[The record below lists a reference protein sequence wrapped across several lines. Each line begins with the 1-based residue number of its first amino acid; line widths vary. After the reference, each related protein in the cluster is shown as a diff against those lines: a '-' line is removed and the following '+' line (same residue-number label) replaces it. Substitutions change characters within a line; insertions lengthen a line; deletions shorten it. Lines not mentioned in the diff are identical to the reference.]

1 MAMTPGIKR
10 ICDGRT
16 KRMKKTKK
24 NEKKNE
30 REHHEI
36 ARRKKSNGR
45 RRSKRKNCG
54 IKQRFSTHSI
64 HTHTHKHTIF
74 NRRF

>member
-16 KRMKKTKK
+16 KRMKKRKMKKTK
-24 NEKKNE
+24 KKNE

-36 ARRKKSNGR
+36 AWRKKSNGR
-45 RRSKRKNCG
+45 RSKEE
-54 IKQRFSTHSI
+54 IVE
-64 HTHTHKHTIF
+64 
-74 NRRF
+74 